1 VPAPAFTEE
10 HEIVPTVIFGVPVR
24 PDAFVAVVAVVAV
37 VAEVALPLKVAAV
50 IVPAPAFTEEHE
62 IVPTVIFGVPV
73 RPEAL
78 VAVVAVVAEVAV
90 VADVALPLKVAAVIV
105 AVPALI
111 LLVLPDAVCLTVNVE
126 LAVPPLVISSL
137 SVV

>member
-1 VPAPAFTEE
+1 MPYT
-10 HEIVPTVIFGVPVR
+10 INQYNG
-24 PDAFVAVVAVVAV
+24 DQ
-37 VAEVALPLKVAAV
+37 
-50 IVPAPAFTEEHE
+50 
-62 IVPTVIFGVPV
+62 
-73 RPEAL
+73 
-78 VAVVAVVAEVAV
+78 VAV

-105 AVPALI
+105 AVPALILLLLVDITPVFEMLKTLEVAEFITLNI